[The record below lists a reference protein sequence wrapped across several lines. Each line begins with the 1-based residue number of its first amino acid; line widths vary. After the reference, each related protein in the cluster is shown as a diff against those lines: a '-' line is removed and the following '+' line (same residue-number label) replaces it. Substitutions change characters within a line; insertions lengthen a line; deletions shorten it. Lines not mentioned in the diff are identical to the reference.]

1 MRVLSNIQPEKV
13 FYYFEEIC
21 NIPHGSGNLL
31 QISNYLVDFA
41 KEHNL
46 KYRKDKKQ
54 NVVIF
59 KDGTKGYENSEAV
72 ILQGHMDMV
81 CEKAPGCTKDMQK
94 EGLDLCTENGTIFAK
109 GTTLGG
115 DDGIAVAYI
124 LAILSSNDI
133 EHPPIEAIFTT
144 DEETGM
150 FGATFLDT
158 SDLKAKTLLNID
170 SEVEGVFTVGCA
182 GGVEAKC
189 TLPIKREDYNGTPL
203 KITVSGLLGG
213 HSGVEID
220 KGRAN
225 ANMVLSRILNKIS
238 LEQDIRIS
246 ELFGGLKVNAIPNNS
261 TAVIL
266 CKNAEKI
273 NTICEELDRALS
285 SEYDKTDNGI
295 TISVLPCEYEKP
307 FDEKST
313 QAVISLLSA
322 LPNGIIDM
330 SFDIDGLVETSLNLG
345 IMSTDENTFV
355 TKYNIRSNVESK
367 KNMLVQRISA
377 IMKYFDGKFET
388 YGDYPSWEFS
398 ENSKL
403 LNIMS
408 DVYSEQYGNAP
419 KIETI
424 HAGLECGIFAGKIK
438 GLDCVSIGPDITDIH
453 TYNEKLHIKS
463 VGRTWELILET
474 LKRLK

>member
-41 KEHNL
+41 KEHKL
-46 KYRKDKKQ
+46 KYRKDEKQ

-59 KDGTKGYENSEAV
+59 KKGTKGYENSEAV

-81 CEKAPGCTKDMQK
+81 CEKSPDCTKDMLK

-124 LAILSSNDI
+124 LAILSSSDI

-182 GGVEAKC
+182 GGVEAEC
-189 TLPIKREDYNGTPL
+189 TLPIEREDFDGNPL

-213 HSGVEID
+213 HSGIEIN

-225 ANMVLSRILNKIS
+225 ANMILSRILNEIS
-238 LEQDIRIS
+238 FEQDIRIS

-261 TAVIL
+261 TAVIF

-273 NTICEELDRALS
+273 NALCEELDRVLS
-285 SEYDKTDNGI
+285 NEYDKTDNGI
-295 TISVLPCEYEKP
+295 TISVMPCEYKKP
-307 FDEKST
+307 LDEKST
-313 QAVISLLSA
+313 QALLSLLSA

-345 IMSTDENTFV
+345 IMNTDENTFV
-355 TKYNIRSNVESK
+355 AKYNIRSNVESK
-367 KNMLVQRISA
+367 KNMLVQRLSQIL
-377 IMKYFDGKFET
+377 KYFGGKFRT

-408 DVYSEQYGNAP
+408 DVYFEQYGNVP

-463 VGRTWELILET
+463 VERTWELILET

>member
-13 FYYFEEIC
+13 FYYFEKIC
-21 NIPHGSGNLL
+21 NIPHGSGNLEL
-31 QISNYLVDFA
+31 ISNYLVDFA

-59 KDGTKGYENSEAV
+59 KDGTKGYKNSKAV

-81 CEKAPGCTKDMQK
+81 CEKAPDCTKDMQK

-124 LAILSSNDI
+124 LAILSSNNI

-189 TLPIKREDYNGTPL
+189 TLPIKREDYNGAPL

-225 ANMVLSRILNKIS
+225 ANMILSRILNEIS

-295 TISVLPCEYEKP
+295 TISVLPCEYKKP
-307 FDEKST
+307 LDEKST
-313 QAVISLLSA
+313 QAVISLLST

-345 IMSTDENTFV
+345 IMNTDENTFV
-355 TKYNIRSNVESK
+355 AKYNIRSNVESK

-377 IMKYFDGKFET
+377 IVKYFDGKFET
-388 YGDYPSWEFS
+388 YGDYPSWEFF

-408 DVYSEQYGNAP
+408 DVYCEQYGNAP

-453 TYNEKLHIKS
+453 TYNERLHIKS
-463 VGRTWELILET
+463 VERTWELILET